1 MKALTDGFKWLWV
14 DICCIDKSSSAE
26 LSEAISAVFKLFK
39 ASTRC
44 YAYFPDVDGTEDG
57 SNCLMA

>member
-14 DICCIDKSSSAE
+14 DICRIDKSSSAE
-26 LSEAISAVFKLFK
+26 LSEAISAVFKWFK

-44 YAYFPDVDGTEDG
+44 YAYLSDVDGTEDG
-57 SNCLMA
+57 SNCLIA